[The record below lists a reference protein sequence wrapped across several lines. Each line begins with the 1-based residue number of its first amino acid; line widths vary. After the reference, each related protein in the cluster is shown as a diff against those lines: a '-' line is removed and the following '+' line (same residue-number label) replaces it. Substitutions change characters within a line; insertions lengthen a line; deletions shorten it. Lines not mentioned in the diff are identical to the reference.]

1 MWDGICE
8 RGETGGRGSMASL
21 EGLGAGSVMEHFL
34 PCGWIHFSKVPLCTE
49 PFVSTLFLLNKKGEL
64 YYCANESSRQRQ
76 ILPRFLLISK
86 SYRASEVPQ
95 KLTYSLRQ
103 LYSADPLPC
112 GWQRVLFPDRPT
124 RAPVPVSPFL
134 ITDPLGAYPHPSVH
148 SHGFIWTYILGIVWK
163 CGFRCCSI
171 HFYIQLNMYGLFT
184 IVVCEGFDICEIIS
198 WGLCESYPQKNTVL
212 YNSLSQQMQCS
223 DCSVYKYL
231 CNTLHGLDTG
241 VCPVGVLWLL
251 GLLGRQENLDKRRMG
266 YILWFFRELISVVL
280 KTIHGGMQQEYSDW
294 LGDAVTAQKEKREQ
308 RRKAL
313 IMGGVKMYYDALEI

>member
-1 MWDGICE
+1 MWDGIRE

-86 SYRASEVPQ
+86 SYGASEVPQ

-103 LYSADPLPC
+103 LYGADPLPC

-163 CGFRCCSI
+163 CGFRVLFNSLLYTIKYVWIIYYCSVRGFW
-171 HFYIQLNMYGLFT
+171 HLWDYILRPLWILPT
-184 IVVCEGFDICEIIS
+184 
-198 WGLCESYPQKNTVL
+198 KTHTVL
-212 YNSLSQQMQCS
+212 YNSLSQQMQYS
-223 DCSVYKYL
+223 DCLFSL
-231 CNTLHGLDTG
+231 
-241 VCPVGVLWLL
+241 
-251 GLLGRQENLDKRRMG
+251 QIFM
-266 YILWFFRELISVVL
+266 
-280 KTIHGGMQQEYSDW
+280 
-294 LGDAVTAQKEKREQ
+294 
-308 RRKAL
+308 
-313 IMGGVKMYYDALEI
+313 